1 MHLPNFQIFLTLVS
15 IRLTRE
21 ATCIKRLL
29 NKSRRFVLLVAS
41 KHGKL
46 KFYTDSK
53 LYDQQCSSH
62 ENWRNFRKQ
71 MFYHLNSSC
80 DCVEICRGI
89 VAMAS
94 RHWTLHSRP
103 TQQLNWKKNSPE
115 KTIRNIKLE
124 YWILI

>member
-41 KHGKL
+41 KHVKL
-46 KFYTDSK
+46 KFYTGSK

-62 ENWRNFRKQ
+62 ESWRNFRKQ
-71 MFYHLNSSC
+71 MLYHLNSSY
-80 DCVEICRGI
+80 DCVEICPGI

-94 RHWTLHSRP
+94 RH
-103 TQQLNWKKNSPE
+103 
-115 KTIRNIKLE
+115 
-124 YWILI
+124 